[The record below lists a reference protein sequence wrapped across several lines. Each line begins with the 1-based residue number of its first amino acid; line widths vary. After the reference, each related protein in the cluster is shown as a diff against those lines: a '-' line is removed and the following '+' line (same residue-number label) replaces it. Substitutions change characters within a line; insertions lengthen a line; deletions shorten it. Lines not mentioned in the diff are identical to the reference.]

1 MQQRSLPNGWQS
13 FKLASRFFPRACM
26 NPTVLAPRPL
36 NVTETVDRTLST
48 STDLK
53 KESTVLVHVYRNTEY
68 SLLQYFKNNTE
79 ERVVMPAPGA
89 SLKGAQAYLSR
100 WGLAQPKPRTLH

>member
-1 MQQRSLPNGWQS
+1 
-13 FKLASRFFPRACM
+13 M

-36 NVTETVDRTLST
+36 NVTETVDRTLSH
-48 STDLK
+48 DLK

-68 SLLQYFKNNTE
+68 SLLQYFKNGTE